1 MLHLP
6 SGLLIEAIPLCST
19 GINFGQ
25 EGVAIVL
32 KQKML
37 RNKISHA
44 SMPIDKVCTNL
55 SLTKSNLIKIK

>member
-32 KQKML
+32 KQKLL

-44 SMPIDKVCTNL
+44 SIP
-55 SLTKSNLIKIK
+55 KSMH